1 MNGVFAQLLV
11 PLVVL
16 FGGLCGVGI
25 LLLVKGLTPTEV
37 SLRPR
42 STLAADLRRM
52 SIMAGRK
59 VPVAV
64 GAGLFTLV
72 ITRWIVL
79 AVSVGLVV
87 FFWGALFGG
96 AAAERAAY
104 ERLEGLAAWT
114 ESLRDTIAG
123 AVGLEQ
129 AIPATANAASPPIA
143 RAINDLSDRLRV
155 RVPMTTALM
164 RFADDLDD
172 STADLVVAA
181 LILNAKL
188 RGPGLRDVL
197 SSLASSV
204 RSEVEMRG
212 RISAGRR
219 GTRKSVQIVVAITG
233 LFVIGLRVLNPDYV
247 EPYGTPLGQLVLL
260 LVAGIF
266 ALGFYWL
273 RRLATFQMPARFL
286 QTAPTDLTSGAP
298 DDPDLRAHRR
308 SHLWRRHPRARA
320 PLGCPTGPGTGCS
333 GPPRSGPAPVPARG
347 RPRGRRPARLR
358 IDAATARRCGP
369 TREPRSPW
377 HPVAGWPAG

>member
-172 STADLVVAA
+172 STADLAVAA
-181 LILNAKL
+181 
-188 RGPGLRDVL
+188 
-197 SSLASSV
+197 
-204 RSEVEMRG
+204 
-212 RISAGRR
+212 
-219 GTRKSVQIVVAITG
+219 
-233 LFVIGLRVLNPDYV
+233 
-247 EPYGTPLGQLVLL
+247 
-260 LVAGIF
+260 
-266 ALGFYWL
+266 
-273 RRLATFQMPARFL
+273 
-286 QTAPTDLTSGAP
+286 
-298 DDPDLRAHRR
+298 
-308 SHLWRRHPRARA
+308 
-320 PLGCPTGPGTGCS
+320 
-333 GPPRSGPAPVPARG
+333 
-347 RPRGRRPARLR
+347 
-358 IDAATARRCGP
+358 
-369 TREPRSPW
+369 
-377 HPVAGWPAG
+377 

>member
-129 AIPATANAASPPIA
+129 AIPATANAASP
-143 RAINDLSDRLRV
+143 R
-155 RVPMTTALM
+155 TTALM

-298 DDPDLRAHRR
+298 R
-308 SHLWRRHPRARA
+308 
-320 PLGCPTGPGTGCS
+320 
-333 GPPRSGPAPVPARG
+333 
-347 RPRGRRPARLR
+347 
-358 IDAATARRCGP
+358 
-369 TREPRSPW
+369 
-377 HPVAGWPAG
+377 